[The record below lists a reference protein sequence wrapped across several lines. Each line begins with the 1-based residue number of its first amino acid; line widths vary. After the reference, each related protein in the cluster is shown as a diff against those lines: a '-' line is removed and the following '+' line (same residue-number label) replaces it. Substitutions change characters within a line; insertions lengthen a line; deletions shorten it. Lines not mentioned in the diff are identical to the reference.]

1 MNITHEERVEF
12 LNAHNDLKN
21 IVQTLHECSDLWL
34 SDVGKLE
41 KIERLL
47 HKVMK
52 FVPQMDDDG
61 RPKYYADYVLEE
73 LDVVQKRVDKKSKK

>member
-21 IVQTLHECSDLWL
+21 IVQTLHECNDLWL

-47 HKVMK
+47 YKVMK
-52 FVPQMDDDG
+52 FVPQIDDDG

>member
-12 LNAHNDLKN
+12 LNAHNDLKSMLMT
-21 IVQTLHECSDLWL
+21 VHECNDLWI

-41 KIERLL
+41 KLECLL
-47 HKVMK
+47 HRVMK
-52 FVPQMDDDG
+52 FVPQMDDEG

-73 LDVVQKRVDKKSKK
+73 LEEKD

>member
-12 LNAHNDLKN
+12 LKAHNDLRN
-21 IVQTLHECSDLWL
+21 IVQTLHECTDLWM

-41 KIERLL
+41 KIECLL
-47 HKVMK
+47 HRVMK
-52 FVPQMDDDG
+52 FVPQMDDEG

-73 LDVVQKRVDKKSKK
+73 LEDEK